1 MRSALLVLV
10 AVVAAELS
18 VEQQQKRAETE
29 AAAAHEARAQKA
41 LSDSLTDALAML
53 KHGSAR
59 AKESAAAGIAQ
70 LAIET
75 TMCAARPTGSHAVCV
90 PLGRHA
96 LRASKSMRTNSSP
109 NTALHP
115 PTRLTRWTRCAFA
128 RAARS
133 HSTR

>member
-1 MRSALLVLV
+1 MSLSARRLLICV
-10 AVVAAELS
+10 AVVTAELS
-18 VEQQQKRAETE
+18 AEQEQKRAEAE

-75 TMCAARPTGSHAVCV
+75 TMCAAHPAAACLRPRCQPSAHARTFA
-90 PLGRHA
+90 GRH
-96 LRASKSMRTNSSP
+96 M
-109 NTALHP
+109 
-115 PTRLTRWTRCAFA
+115 
-128 RAARS
+128 
-133 HSTR
+133 